1 MNQEEKVMKEKVVKE
16 EKTEKEG
23 TEEFA
28 EDGALEH
35 EHNGTRDKERKD
47 PRAKTV
53 LLMRIALFFT
63 LLLLSV
69 GVMLFVG
76 LYDYEEFWQDGCK
89 NKEEYYTSAAFD
101 DVLQSWSNQVCAY
114 MKANDFIK
122 AEDAFILSDKLY
134 SLTEYSALADKDLF
148 VEKAVTEDTLPADS
162 VSYSDIKKENAYVA
176 GSIYDGFDRGE
187 EEAFFYDNLRIN
199 LQELTG
205 DKDIKSFIH
214 LNGREYYALLDKY
227 CSAENLEQELIQ
239 NQFAGDIERFSEND
253 EEDDVIEGV
262 DETTERADGT
272 TEKKDTAGTGK
283 APKGF
288 YNEFNGSLII
298 YSYSGGEDG
307 NGHFLLDAK
316 DTQYDYAMRD
326 VSISKDFYI
335 PTALLDYSSREN
347 FEKSLITTPFSTVQ
361 DILAYLSVQSYLEEH
376 EGEWGWAHTFS
387 SRIMNQFDYAITYL
401 DENGKKQVLS
411 NCERM
416 RLEGGDTLVYDRD
429 TKTVSTNIKGVD
441 FSKEKDFFKTIKE
454 CNEIIRVELRLDAG
468 FGFNALGVNYLISLA
483 AAHKSG
489 IILAEVL
496 LAILAVLLIVAII
509 WMLPAQPYKRDYH
522 LLFTK
527 TVFYGVAFACS
538 FGAAMALLVGVC
550 NIGMHFNP
558 FVRLIAVGIAF
569 VFLTG
574 IAYVVITE
582 YFHSCIRLLKA
593 HRFKEYLL
601 LYRIYARSTGSVK
614 GGLCAVKQFF
624 AEIWQATPYAK
635 RAIVKRVG
643 LLLGVMGCLFMM
655 VVAMCSG
662 IGVLILLF
670 FLALCAVLLLE
681 AHDIYRLA
689 LDQKMLDSIVDGI
702 KQLTNGDL
710 SYKINTQNMSRDKKQ
725 LAEMINHIG
734 DGLEKAVAQSIKD
747 ERLKAELI
755 TNVSHD
761 IKTPLTSI
769 INYVDLMKREH
780 VSEEPLK
787 GYIEVLEQKSQR
799 LKQLTEDLVEASKAS
814 TGNIDLEPVDLNMT
828 ELLSQTIGEFE
839 DKFSEKNLT
848 LVPKITEEEIV
859 IFADGRRCYRIFE
872 NLFQNIYK
880 YAMPGTRVYLNLESR
895 ENEVVLCLKNISES
909 PLTVDV
915 SELTG
920 RFVRGD
926 ASRTTEGSG
935 LGLSIAQSL
944 TTLQNGSFQIE
955 LDGDLFKVTIVFE
968 RKR

>member
-1 MNQEEKVMKEKVVKE
+1 MNQEEKYNE
-16 EKTEKEG
+16 EKLEKEG
-23 TEEFA
+23 A
-28 EDGALEH
+28 
-35 EHNGTRDKERKD
+35 
-47 PRAKTV
+47 TV
-53 LLMRIALFFT
+53 LLMRSALFVT

-69 GVMLFVG
+69 GVVLFAG

-89 NKEEYYTSAAFD
+89 NKKEYYTSAAFE
-101 DVLQSWSNQVCAY
+101 DVLQSWSNHLCNF
-114 MKANDFIK
+114 MKGNGYIK
-122 AEDAFILSDKLY
+122 AEDTPALDDKWY
-134 SLTEYSALADKDLF
+134 SLTEYSELTDKDLF
-148 VEKAVTEDTLPADS
+148 VEKAVSEETLPADS
-162 VSYSDIKKENAYVA
+162 VFFSDIEKDNAYVA
-176 GSIYDGFDRGE
+176 NSICDGSDRGE
-187 EEAFFYDNLRIN
+187 DSDFFYDNLRVN

-214 LNGREYYALLDKY
+214 LKGQEYYALLDKY
-227 CSAENLEQELIQ
+227 CTAENLEQEIIR
-239 NQFAGDIERFSEND
+239 NQFAGNLEKFDVSFA
-253 EEDDVIEGV
+253 EDDAIEEG
-262 DETTERADGT
+262 ADDMP
-272 TEKKDTAGTGK
+272 TEKDVGETGK
-283 APKGF
+283 EPRGF

-298 YSYSGGEDG
+298 YSYSGGEDS

-316 DTQYDYAMRD
+316 GTWYDYAMRD
-326 VSISKDFYI
+326 VSIAKDFYI

-347 FEKSLITTPFSTVQ
+347 FEKSLITTPFSTVK
-361 DILAYLSVQSYLEEH
+361 DVMAYLSMQTYMENH
-376 EGEWGWAHTFS
+376 EGEWGWAHTFT
-387 SRIMNQFDYAITYL
+387 SRTMNQFDYAVTYL
-401 DENGKKQVLS
+401 DENKKEQVLS

-416 RLEGGDTLVYDRD
+416 RLEGGDTLIYDRE
-429 TKTVSTNIKGVD
+429 KGTVSTNFKGAD
-441 FSKEKDFFKTIKE
+441 YTKNKEFFEAIKE
-454 CNEIIRVELRLDAG
+454 CSEIKRVEMRLDAG
-468 FGFNALGVNYLISLA
+468 FGFNTLGVNYLISLA

-496 LAILAVLLIVAII
+496 LAILAVLLIVGII

-527 TVFYGVAFACS
+527 TVFYGAASGCAG
-538 FGAAMALLVGVC
+538 GAAMALLAGVC

-558 FVRLIAVGIAF
+558 VVRLVAVGIAF
-569 VFLTG
+569 VFLAG
-574 IAYVVITE
+574 VAYIAITE
-582 YFHSCIRLLKA
+582 YFHSMIRLLKA
-593 HRFKEYLL
+593 HCFKEYLL
-601 LYRIYARSTGSVK
+601 IYRIYKNFSGSAK
-614 GGLCAVKQFF
+614 GCLHAVKQFF
-624 AEIWQATPYAK
+624 IEIWQATPYAK

-643 LLLGVMGCLFMM
+643 LLLGVMGCLFML
-655 VVAMCSG
+655 VVSMSAG
-662 IGVLILLF
+662 IGVLVLFF
-670 FLALCAVLLLE
+670 FLALCAVLVLE
-681 AHDIYRLA
+681 AYDIYRLA
-689 LDQKMLDSIVDGI
+689 VDQKMLDNIVDGI
-702 KQLTNGDL
+702 KQLTEGDL
-710 SYKINTQNMSRDKKQ
+710 SYKIDTQAMKGDKKQ

-814 TGNIDLEPVDLNMT
+814 TGNIELEPVNLNMT

-848 LVPKITEEEIV
+848 LVPNITEEEIV

-872 NLFQNIYK
+872 NLFQNVYK
-880 YAMPGTRVYLNLESR
+880 YAMPNTRVYLSLEPK
-895 ENEVVLCLKNISES
+895 ENEVVMCLKNISES

-926 ASRTTEGSG
+926 AARTTEGSG

-944 TTLQNGSFQIE
+944 TTLQNGSFLVE
-955 LDGDLFKVTIVFE
+955 LDGDLFKVTIIFE